1 MPESKVK
8 SFQKGIFQ
16 LLGDFITKA
25 VFWYCVI
32 LRIKLNLFILTSD
45 FKGNIPS
52 PFVTL
57 SPKPNA
63 GIVSLSL
70 NGSSVSPRIQIT

>member
-1 MPESKVK
+1 MLLTINERGLVK
-8 SFQKGIFQ
+8 TIEMKQIVVICDIRRSFM
-16 LLGDFITKA
+16 
-25 VFWYCVI
+25 
-32 LRIKLNLFILTSD
+32 RILTPD

-57 SPKPNA
+57 SPKPKA
-63 GIVSLSL
+63 GIVSQSL